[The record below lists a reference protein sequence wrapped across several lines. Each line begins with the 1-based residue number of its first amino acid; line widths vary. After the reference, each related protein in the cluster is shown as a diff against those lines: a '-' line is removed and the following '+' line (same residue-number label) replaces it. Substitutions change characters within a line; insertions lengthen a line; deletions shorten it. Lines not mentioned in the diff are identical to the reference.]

1 MSRTYNQQTE
11 NLSEKE
17 INRFLY
23 CLYAYIA
30 LLVVFIAV
38 VISDATA
45 QDINSLTPDASVS
58 MELATKIEGFISQL
72 EAIEKPSTDWP
83 TIPAPDLDDL
93 SDTKSGSGQELFI
106 YSMMTAMVE
115 RADRE
120 NFYCQKQLDAGYSPC
135 YFKTIKPRDYYSTKW
150 LADYNALQV
159 KNLENVARLAR
170 DYVKFEIWNTGSG
183 LYNRWETW
191 KVCEENF
198 YSCNYENGI
207 LKAEIIK
214 LQGII
219 SDLINQIQVRNI
231 PDFKDGAN
239 KGNLWKP
246 IADPKAECRGGTTIL
261 LDQKYNAPSINLQL
275 LDSSFQDLK
284 EFIRRFK
291 NLDDGRPR
299 FCVSK
304 AGAKFGAGPIY
315 IKFSDLTFR
324 VNNPAN
330 RED

>member
-1 MSRTYNQQTE
+1 MKRLLILPLTI
-11 NLSEKE
+11 L
-17 INRFLY
+17 IN
-23 CLYAYIA
+23 YAQ
-30 LLVVFIAV
+30 
-38 VISDATA
+38 A

-72 EAIEKPSTDWP
+72 EVIEKPSTDWP
-83 TIPAPDLDDL
+83 TIPAPAIDDL
-93 SDTKSGSGQELFI
+93 SKYQSGSGQELFI

-198 YSCNYENGI
+198 YSCNDENRI

-219 SDLINQIQVRNI
+219 SDLINQIQIRNI

-246 IADPKAECRGGTTIL
+246 EADPKARCKGGTTIL
-261 LDQKYNAPSINLQL
+261 LDQKYSVSSIDI
-275 LDSSFQDLK
+275 LDSNFNKIKSPSNFGFLS
-284 EFIRRFK
+284 
-291 NLDDGRPR
+291 DGRPR
-299 FCVSK
+299 FC
-304 AGAKFGAGPIY
+304 AERMNGASFGKGPLFIRVGE
-315 IKFSDLTFR
+315 LTFR
-324 VNNPAN
+324 VNNPAV